1 VFSVNTGVAAL
12 PASRQNIIVLA
23 TDADVTGQELLRR
36 ISTSID
42 GRSQV
47 PGIAKMGADLY
58 TGMVQLGDVPVMT
71 DAYAPTDSL
80 ISVN

>member
-1 VFSVNTGVAAL
+1 VNTGVAAL

-23 TDADVTGQELLRR
+23 TDSDVSGAELLRR
-36 ISTSID
+36 ISSSID

-47 PGIAKMGADLY
+47 PGISKMGADLY
-58 TGMVQLGDVPVMT
+58 SAIVQLGDIPVMT

-80 ISVN
+80 ISVQ